1 MPGCASVRI
10 RQRGT
15 VLLIAL
21 VFLVVLTLL
30 AISGVGTGVVSLR
43 LAHNAQLVLEAQSAA
58 QQQIEN
64 VLTTSANFYPTA
76 IAAAPA
82 IDVDVN
88 GDGVPDVVVAR
99 QAPRCLS
106 IRPAPGF
113 SYAFAASTPKDT
125 VWDIV
130 ATATDSVFGTRVAVR
145 QGVKIRLPVDTVCT
159 NP

>member
-1 MPGCASVRI
+1 MPARAPLGR

-43 LAHNAQLVLEAQSAA
+43 LAHNAQLVLESQSSA
-58 QQQIEN
+58 QQQIEG
-64 VLTTSANFYPTA
+64 VLNSSANFYPTV
-76 IAAAPA
+76 IAAAPS

-88 GDGVPDVVVAR
+88 GDGVNDVKVNRAR
-99 QAPRCLS
+99 PRCLS
-106 IRPAPGF
+106 IRPAPGY
-113 SYAFAASTPKDT
+113 SYAFAASAPKDT
-125 VWDIV
+125 VWDVVAV
-130 ATATDSVFGTRVAVR
+130 ATDAVFGTSVTVR
-145 QGVKIRLPVDTVCT
+145 QGVKIRLPVDASCV